1 MAAEHALGCAAS
13 GANDSKGDPSVAKGG
28 QELLAQVPLFS
39 HLSRR
44 HLKRLADS
52 TTEQRYMEGAAIVRE
67 GEDGDSFYVIV
78 EGQARVENSKGKTVN
93 QLVPG
98 DFFGEISLLDGGAR
112 TATVVSDTPMRMLVL
127 KRNAFRKI
135 VTDDAAVATKLL
147 EYAAALLRRLERPVA
162 G

>member
-1 MAAEHALGCAAS
+1 
-13 GANDSKGDPSVAKGG
+13 VAKGG

-44 HLKRLADS
+44 QLKRLAES
-52 TTEQRYMEGAAIVRE
+52 ATEQRYMEGAPIVRE
-67 GEDGDSFYVIV
+67 GEDGDSFFVIV
-78 EGQARVENSKGKTVN
+78 EGQARVTDARGKKVN

-112 TATVVSDTPMRMLVL
+112 TASVVSDTPMRMMVL

-135 VTDDAAVATKLL
+135 VSEDATVATKLL

>member
-1 MAAEHALGCAAS
+1 VRT
-13 GANDSKGDPSVAKGG
+13 VAKGG

-52 TTEQRYMEGAAIVRE
+52 TTEQRFMEGATIVRE
-67 GEDGDSFYVIV
+67 GDEGDSFFVIV
-78 EGQARVENSKGKTVN
+78 EGQATVRNARGKSVN

-112 TATVVSDTPMRMLVL
+112 TASVEADTPLRVLVL

-135 VTDDAAVATKLL
+135 VTEDSTVATKLL
-147 EYAAALLRRLERPVA
+147 EYAATMLRRLERPVA

>member
-1 MAAEHALGCAAS
+1 MG
-13 GANDSKGDPSVAKGG
+13 KGG

-44 HLKRLADS
+44 QLKRLADS
-52 TTEQRYMEGAAIVRE
+52 TSEQRYMEDAAIVRA

-78 EGQARVENSKGKTVN
+78 EGQARVENAAGKMVN
-93 QLVPG
+93 HLVPG

-112 TATVVSDTPMRMLVL
+112 TATVVSETPMRMLVL
-127 KRNAFRKI
+127 KRNTFRKV
-135 VTDDAAVATKLL
+135 VTDDSTVATKLL
-147 EYAAALLRRLERPVA
+147 EYAAALLRRLERPIA

>member
-1 MAAEHALGCAAS
+1 
-13 GANDSKGDPSVAKGG
+13 VAKGG

-52 TTEQRYMEGAAIVRE
+52 TTEQRYMEGASIVRE
-67 GEDGDSFYVIV
+67 GEEGDSFFVIV
-78 EGQARVENSKGKTVN
+78 EGQATVRDTGGTSVN

-112 TATVVSDTPMRMLVL
+112 TASVVADTPMRVLVL
-127 KRNAFRKI
+127 KRNAFRRI
-135 VTDDAAVATKLL
+135 VTEDSTVATKLL
-147 EYAAALLRRLERPVA
+147 EYAATMLRRLERPVA

>member
-1 MAAEHALGCAAS
+1 M
-13 GANDSKGDPSVAKGG
+13 AKGG

-44 HLKRLADS
+44 QLKRLADS
-52 TTEQRYMEGAAIVRE
+52 ATEERYMEGARIVRQGDE
-67 GEDGDSFYVIV
+67 GDSFFIII
-78 EGQARVENSKGKTVN
+78 EGQARVTDRGGKTVN
-93 QLVPG
+93 ELLPG
-98 DFFGEISLLDGGAR
+98 DFFGEISLLDGGVR
-112 TATVVSDTPMRMLVL
+112 TATVVSETPMRMLVL

-135 VTDDAAVATKLL
+135 VSEDSAVAVKLL

>member
-1 MAAEHALGCAAS
+1 
-13 GANDSKGDPSVAKGG
+13 VAKGG

-44 HLKRLADS
+44 HLRRLADS
-52 TTEQRYMEGAAIVRE
+52 TTEQRFMEGASIVRE
-67 GEDGDSFYVIV
+67 GEEGDSFFVIV
-78 EGQARVENSKGKTVN
+78 EGQATVRNAGGKSVN
-93 QLVPG
+93 QLLPG

-112 TATVVSDTPMRMLVL
+112 TASVVADTPMRVLVL

-135 VTDDAAVATKLL
+135 VTEDSTVATKLL
-147 EYAAALLRRLERPVA
+147 EYAATMLRRLERPVA

>member
-1 MAAEHALGCAAS
+1 M
-13 GANDSKGDPSVAKGG
+13 AKGG
-28 QELLAQVPLFS
+28 SELLAQVPLFS

-52 TTEQRYMEGAAIVRE
+52 TTEQRFMEGAAIVRE
-67 GEDGDSFYVIV
+67 GEEGDSFFVIV
-78 EGQARVENSKGKTVN
+78 EGQATVRNAGGKPVN

-112 TATVVSDTPMRMLVL
+112 TATVVADTPMRVLVL

-135 VTDDAAVATKLL
+135 VTDDSTVATKLL
-147 EYAAALLRRLERPVA
+147 EYAATMLRRLERPVA

>member
-1 MAAEHALGCAAS
+1 
-13 GANDSKGDPSVAKGG
+13 VAKG

-39 HLSRR
+39 HLSKRQLR
-44 HLKRLADS
+44 RLADS
-52 TTEQRYMEGAAIVRE
+52 ASEQRYMEGASIVRE
-67 GEDGDSFYVIV
+67 GEEGDSFFVIV
-78 EGQARVENSKGKTVN
+78 EGQARVTDARGKKIN

-112 TATVVSDTPMRMLVL
+112 TATVVSDTPMRMMVL

-135 VTDDAAVATKLL
+135 VSEDSTVATKLL

>member
-1 MAAEHALGCAAS
+1 MA
-13 GANDSKGDPSVAKGG
+13 KGGG

-52 TTEQRYMEGAAIVRE
+52 TTEQRYMEGASIVRAGDE
-67 GEDGDSFYVIV
+67 GDSFFVIV
-78 EGQARVENSKGKTVN
+78 EGQASVRNTAGKTVN
-93 QLVPG
+93 HLVPG

-135 VTDDAAVATKLL
+135 VTEDSTVATKLL
-147 EYAAALLRRLERPVA
+147 EYAAALLRRLERPVV